1 MRPDFASMTLLH
13 VLAAAAI
20 LFCARAQAQI
30 TIGPGPK
37 IGTDKRGTE
46 WFQEFQDW
54 NSGDLRALDQ
64 NNDHH
69 LFSTDVFNSD
79 SSRDLVAF
87 YHRVEGENV
96 FFRVDLFDIGFNHQD
111 WAVDVYVA
119 IDCAAGGQKWLPD
132 FSDTRLQDG
141 KGWEICVGVYNS
153 TAGSIYD
160 STFANIAADN
170 FLGAYWHGELDAV
183 EFGIRKSVLTAAGWD
198 GASPLRFWVFTARD
212 GTEGGD
218 GELAGSDLID
228 CMGGVLTRQ
237 SPGDSNVGILSGDGI
252 ASNSSTSRAKY
263 AAIAHANQS
272 VATVGGTQGHIFKP
286 RADLDLYP
294 GFIRT
299 VDTHEM
305 LGVPLNMHLSG
316 SLLSSLLWAEQNPAD
331 PDFPDRDGPTFVERL
346 KTFAASGTGSV
357 IGGVYAEHIMP
368 YFEGAPNR
376 ASIRAFNDLAQHI
389 FGLDANAMKV
399 MHVPERV
406 MPLRP
411 APFQDILAGGYAAT
425 YLDEVTHLH
434 WWFYPNE
441 QNNPGWDD
449 ANYGRWAGGG
459 GNDEEP
465 YHHKLHKI
473 HGVLTFLINDR
484 EDQSKF
490 GNDDGGMMRDTRY
503 TLLQKA
509 LHPDSSQITIVFDDW
524 EAFAGNSFASST
536 PNNNADQ
543 WHRTIRWA
551 ANKPWIDIKNLKEV
565 VEWAQADSTWVVEPV
580 VTEDKPSQTYEWLK
594 RASEHSYDNWYYGSD
609 LEESFFDRRPMVWPD
624 GGVPA
629 SIKKY
634 GDMNTPGT
642 LVRDSWDKL
651 AAMPDGQL
659 RRLAE
664 WTYSAMI
671 YETAWHDEDAN
682 PDQYQSRNY
691 QTTFNRT
698 DSGITSSEDTTFDP
712 ISYWALRLHGHIR
725 KVGIMAD
732 AAQWVSAIQSGLQTA
747 QTVAEAKDVD
757 DDTHDEYLLKNDR
770 VYLCFERFGARLVY
784 AFVYDPNLRDA
795 RQVIG
800 VPVSNPAEE
809 HDGEGADNNRCSGFK
824 DRYAS
829 GGAGNS
835 YVDMDYANTAP
846 VNGGNHWEF
855 RSGDG
860 KITKRLTLPAGR
872 DVVTARYTLDP
883 SVGTLYL
890 RHGLGPNQI
899 DLLFNGAKNLAA
911 RGDDFYYGLSNSQGG
926 EVYAVRGNASRL
938 LSGDLPGAGWR
949 SRELPLAEQ
958 VEIENTAPVFT
969 TSLAFS
975 QNSATDIDG
984 DGLPNAAEGAFG
996 GNFENPDTDGDGMT
1010 DGFEAEYHLTVDAND
1025 AGGDSDNDGHTNL
1038 QEFAAGTD
1046 PGDAAS
1052 RLRVGSAN
1060 YNPATREITLD
1071 WPSVAG
1077 RVYRIEHKAALGDA
1091 TWSEVATHAAT
1102 AASSSKSIGAPANAA
1117 QGFYRITTRP

>member
-1 MRPDFASMTLLH
+1 MVLLLPSLH
-13 VLAAAAI
+13 
-20 LFCARAQAQI
+20 AQI

-37 IGTDKRGTE
+37 IGTDKRGTD

-64 NNDHH
+64 NNDHY
-69 LFSTDVFNSD
+69 LFSGDEFNSD
-79 SSRDLVAF
+79 TSRDLVAF
-87 YHRVEGENV
+87 YHRVEGDNV
-96 FFRVDLFDIGFNHQD
+96 FFRVDFFDIGLNHQD
-111 WAVDVYVA
+111 WAVDVNVA
-119 IDCAAGGQKWLPD
+119 IDCADGGERWLPD
-132 FSDTRLQDG
+132 FSDTQLQEG

-153 TAGSIYD
+153 TAAKISNK
-160 STFANIAADN
+160 TFTDITTGN
-170 FLGAYWHGELDAV
+170 FLGSYWHSELDAL
-183 EFGIRKSVLTAAGWD
+183 EFGIKKSVLTNAGWN
-198 GASPLRFWVFTARD
+198 GTSPLRFWVFTTRD
-212 GTEGGD
+212 GTDSGA
-218 GELAGSDLID
+218 GELTGSDLVDWI
-228 CMGGVLTRQ
+228 GGTLTRLA
-237 SPGDSNVGILSGDGI
+237 GNGTGILAGDGI
-252 ASNSSTSRAKY
+252 ASTASTSRAKY

-272 VATVGGTQGHIFKP
+272 VATVGGTAGHIFKP
-286 RADLDLYP
+286 RAELDLFP
-294 GFIRT
+294 GFVRAI
-299 VDTHEM
+299 DTHEM

-316 SLLSSLLWAEQNPAD
+316 SLLSSLLWAEQNPTD
-331 PDFPDRDGPTFVERL
+331 LDFPQRDGPTFVNRL
-346 KTFAASGTGSV
+346 KSFAASGTGSV

-389 FGLDANAMKV
+389 FGLDAAAMKV

-406 MPLRP
+406 MPLRA

-441 QNNPGWDD
+441 QNNPGWDT
-449 ANYGRWAGGG
+449 ANFGRWAGGG

-473 HGVLTFLINDR
+473 HGVLAFMINDR

-509 LHPDSSQITIVFDDW
+509 LHADSSQITIVFDDW

-565 VEWAQADSTWVVEPV
+565 TAWAQSDPSWVVEPV
-580 VTEDKPSQTYEWLK
+580 ITQDKPSETYEWLK
-594 RASEHSYDNWYYGSD
+594 RASEHSYDHWYYGSE
-609 LEESFFDRRPMVWPD
+609 LEESFFDRKPMVWPN

-629 SIKKY
+629 GIKKY
-634 GDMNTPGT
+634 GDMLTPGT
-642 LVRDSWDKL
+642 LVRDSWDKV
-651 AAMPDGQL
+651 AAMPEGQL

-698 DSGITSSEDTTFDP
+698 DSGITSSEDTIYDP

-732 AAQWVSAIQSGLQTA
+732 AAQWVAAIKSGLQTS
-747 QTVAEAKDVD
+747 QTLAEAKDVD
-757 DDTHDEYLLKNDR
+757 DDTHDEYILKNNR

-784 AFVYDPNLRDA
+784 AFVYDPNLQDA

-829 GGAGNS
+829 GAGDNR

-846 VNGGNHWEF
+846 ANGGDHWEF
-855 RSGDG
+855 RSEDG
-860 KITKRLTLPAGR
+860 KITKRLTLAAGR
-872 DVVTARYTLDP
+872 DVATARYTLDP

-899 DLLFNGAKNLAA
+899 DLLFNGAKNLS
-911 RGDDFYYGLSNSQGG
+911 RRSDSFHSGLSNSQGG
-926 EVYAVRGNASRL
+926 EVYAVRGKNSRI
-938 LSGDLPGAGWR
+938 LSGNLPGAGYAN
-949 SRELPLAEQ
+949 RELPLAEQ
-958 VEIENTAPVFT
+958 VEIENTAPSFT

-975 QNSATDIDG
+975 LASAEDLDG
-984 DGLPNAAEGAFG
+984 DGLANTAEATSG
-996 GNFENPDTDGDGMT
+996 GDFENPDTDGDGMP
-1010 DGFEAEYHLTVDAND
+1010 DGFEATHHLLVDSND
-1025 AGGDSDNDGHTNL
+1025 ASLDPDADGQSNL
-1038 QEFAAGTD
+1038 AEFLAGTD
-1046 PGDAAS
+1046 PKDA
-1052 RLRVGSAN
+1052 GSLLKISSAAFA
-1060 YNPATREITLD
+1060 PSTRQLTIE
-1071 WPSVAG
+1071 WPSVPG
-1077 RVYRIEHKAALGDA
+1077 RLYRIEHKANLTDT
-1091 TWSEVATHAAT
+1091 TWNEIATHT
-1102 AASSSKSIGAPANAA
+1102 ANSSNSSLTLSALANHTR
-1117 QGFYRITTRP
+1117 GFYRISTRR